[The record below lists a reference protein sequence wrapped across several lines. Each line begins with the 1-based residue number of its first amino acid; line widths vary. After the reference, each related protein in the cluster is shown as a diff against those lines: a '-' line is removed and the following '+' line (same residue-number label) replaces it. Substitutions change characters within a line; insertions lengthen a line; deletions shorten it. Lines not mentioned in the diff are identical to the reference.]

1 MRRLAI
7 PLLAAVAL
15 LPFLA
20 TASEAQD
27 LIYDPY
33 GTWNG
38 YKVYLSPARH
48 DNSGSRGECG
58 SLGENDLAYYAAWD
72 ATNGTYYW
80 DAYDPSSPNRNLR
93 ARGYRVR
100 IGRGTVTS
108 AYQNSNS
115 WGADL
120 HIPMHS
126 NADVFGQCARTDPS
140 RFGTV
145 VIYWHTSSGGPN
157 LAAQLREKVGTLLA
171 GGEYSP
177 GTNDYTCYNPGH
189 PCTTITL
196 AELRYT
202 SATAAYLES
211 EFHTWNTGYDWLYE
225 SWVWAWRVGYA
236 VDVHLN
242 YP

>member
-1 MRRLAI
+1 MNRVKSI
-7 PLLAAVAL
+7 PIFLVTLLA
-15 LPFLA
+15 FGA
-20 TASEAQD
+20 TATEAQD
-27 LIYDPY
+27 ELYDPY

-38 YKVYLSPARH
+38 YRIYLSPARH
-48 DNSGSRGECG
+48 SNSGSRGECG
-58 SLGENDLAYYAAWD
+58 SLGENDLAYWAAWD

-80 DAYDPSSPNRNLR
+80 DAYNPSSVNRNLR
-93 ARGYRVR
+93 ARGYKVR

-108 AYQNSNS
+108 AYQNSNA

-126 NADVFGQCARTDPS
+126 NADVADQCSRTDPS

-145 VIYWHTSSGGPN
+145 VIYWHTSAGGPN
-157 LAAQLREKVGTLLA
+157 LAAQLREKVGTLTA

-211 EFHTWNTGYDWLYE
+211 EFHTWNTGYNWLYD
-225 SWVWAWRVGYA
+225 SPVWAWRVGYA